1 MFRAFTDL
9 FEAFNIV
16 VDLTDYFT
24 IAGTNTGF

>member
-1 MFRAFTDL
+1 MFRTFIDL

-24 IAGTNTGF
+24 IAGTNPGF